1 MWIIISWGYNFLQE
15 QGYIVGPLFGVIA
28 FPPHNWHAR
37 PLAQGLFWNMLIKI
51 LILFQKKS
59 SGVHFFTNIIETD
72 DGALLEAR
80 WRQPQSMDRI
90 YGLEVMRLVQST
102 GIKGALISA

>member
-1 MWIIISWGYNFLQE
+1 MHGLSPKVSTETCSDQDPHIISE
-15 QGYIVGPLFGVIA
+15 
-28 FPPHNWHAR
+28 
-37 PLAQGLFWNMLIKI
+37 
-51 LILFQKKS
+51 KS